1 MKNKG
6 IHEKA
11 AIDFNEK
18 KRMKKLAGI
27 HEGKKPLSPEF
38 KEKIDQLAINSRR
51 FLDEFGRRK

>member
-1 MKNKG
+1 MG
-6 IHEKA
+6 PYERA
-11 AIDFNEK
+11 AKDLYEK

-51 FLDEFGRRK
+51 FLDEFERRKI

>member
-1 MKNKG
+1 MG
-6 IHEKA
+6 PYERA
-11 AIDFNEK
+11 AKDLYKK

-51 FLDEFGRRK
+51 FLDEFERRK